1 MREPPTIEHNP
12 HEKRQTNGIWWL
24 LWLLVVLLWVGY
36 LTLFTFDWM
45 SVVVGAF
52 TMGVLVSWSV
62 DVTGNKV
69 PDSWRR

>member
-24 LWLLVVLLWVGY
+24 LWLFVVLLWVWY
-36 LTLFTFDWM
+36 LYFFEFDWPAIAL
-45 SVVVGAF
+45 GAF
-52 TMGVLVSWSV
+52 TMGVLATWAI
-62 DVTGNKV
+62 DITGNKV